1 MGAGDYYDILGIP
14 RNADEKEIKKAYR
27 NLARKYHPDVCKD
40 KGAEEKFKEINEAYS
55 VLSDEQKRAQ
65 YDNMGHETFTNAS
78 KGSYTGGGFG
88 AEDSL
93 PTSPGFG
100 DIFDFFGGGQRRSGP
115 QPGSDLLMRI
125 QIRLEDAVSGIDRDI
140 EVMHTEPCAACNGSG
155 SETKRLNTC
164 PRCGGTG
171 QMRQTASSAFG
182 QFVRM
187 TPCTQC
193 GGKGKIPEK
202 VCKECRGSGHSR
214 VKRKVSVHI
223 PAGIDN
229 GMRLRMEGYG
239 EAGDFGAANGDLFIE
254 VYVQSHDRFIR
265 SGDNLETTVE
275 ISPVQAVLGTSI
287 EIETIDKRHID
298 LKIPPG
304 IQYNTALKIAGE
316 GMKRRGKPGDL
327 LVRVKIVTPKSVSS
341 EQREL
346 YQKLAELEGKSSGP
360 EAFSLVSWEKKKV
373 KSSICPGKIKFF
385 LLCGNQF

>member
-1 MGAGDYYDILGIP
+1 MSADDYYDILGIP
-14 RNADEKEIKKAYR
+14 RNADDKEIKKAYR

-40 KGAEEKFKEINEAYS
+40 KGAEEKFKGINEAYS

-78 KGSYTGGGFG
+78 KGSYTGAGGFG
-88 AEDSL
+88 GGFSADFS
-93 PTSPGFG
+93 GFG

-115 QPGSDLLMRI
+115 QPGADLLMRI
-125 QIRLEDAVSGIDRDI
+125 QISLEEAVAGVDRDI
-140 EVMHTEPCAACNGSG
+140 EVMHTEPCPACSGTG
-155 SETKRLNTC
+155 SETKRLHTC
-164 PRCGGTG
+164 SRCGGSG
-171 QMRQTASSAFG
+171 QMRQAAQSSFG
-182 QFVRM
+182 QFIRM
-187 TPCTQC
+187 MTCNQC

-202 VCKECRGSGHSR
+202 VCNVCRGSGHSR

-239 EAGDFGAANGDLFIE
+239 EAGDLGAPSGDLFIE

-265 SGDNLETTVE
+265 NGDNLETIIE

-298 LKIPPG
+298 LKVPPG
-304 IQYNTALKIAGE
+304 IQNNTALKIAGE

-327 LVRVKIVTPKSVSS
+327 LVRVKIIIPKSISS
-341 EQREL
+341 EQKEL
-346 YQKLAELEGKSSGP
+346 YIKLAELEGKSSGSGGF
-360 EAFSLVSWEKKKV
+360 FSGFMGKKKS
-373 KSSICPGKIKFF
+373 KK
-385 LLCGNQF
+385 